1 MPLPFDREMYL
12 TDPPMTGDDVRI
24 LQKLLNRGPDAP
36 KLKGDGV
43 YGSAVQDAMATL
55 QNSAAEL
62 ESTEVFD
69 PATAQYCLDK
79 FSNDGVVDSGFS
91 ASELGYKYK
100 IHVPVYTNRSLE
112 TQATLFDADN
122 NVLHTFTV
130 RAHGKRDDGES
141 YPWPDWGSEPG
152 DNGLNQ
158 FSSGGM
164 TPTGIMAIDLNSP
177 EPNPEE
183 YGPYPIN
190 RVVKGIRGNAELL
203 LPYIRDGILMHT
215 GQWSSPEHPWDSS
228 MPMPNSLGCMHGH
241 PEDIAKVSELL
252 QKNGV
257 VVNDNPF
264 SGKDYPYAP
273 QGVLVVE
280 WQAGP

>member
-112 TQATLFDADN
+112 TQATLDADN
-122 NVLHTFTV
+122 NVLYFY
-130 RAHGKRDDGES
+130 RGAHGKEMMGRATC
-141 YPWPDWGSEPG
+141 
-152 DNGLNQ
+152 GLIGAASQ
-158 FSSGGM
+158 
-164 TPTGIMAIDLNSP
+164 
-177 EPNPEE
+177 
-183 YGPYPIN
+183 
-190 RVVKGIRGNAELL
+190 
-203 LPYIRDGILMHT
+203 
-215 GQWSSPEHPWDSS
+215 GQWVE
-228 MPMPNSLGCMHGH
+228 LG
-241 PEDIAKVSELL
+241 L
-252 QKNGV
+252 
-257 VVNDNPF
+257 
-264 SGKDYPYAP
+264 
-273 QGVLVVE
+273 
-280 WQAGP
+280 